1 MANLVLSP
9 GHSTLAERWMD
20 LQIILLAAR
29 TCFLDRDPLIVDA
42 PPHGC
47 SLANSDRDKV
57 HAFDRPTWRSPSSGA
72 ESAVLPSVRPSYQR
86 GLRRRADTFRPARQ
100 RGYFCFN
107 DLWPE
112 GKELLETRGK
122 VKEREIQNDLQALSW
137 EKPCHLVT

>member
-1 MANLVLSP
+1 MKQKPPQSGKALVANLVLSP

-29 TCFLDRDPLIVDA
+29 TCFLDRDPLIVDT

-72 ESAVLPSVRPSYQR
+72 ESAVLPSVRPSYVGR
-86 GLRRRADTFRPARQ
+86 EYTDSARSKTGFFRICLPRAGLSDAP
-100 RGYFCFN
+100 
-107 DLWPE
+107 
-112 GKELLETRGK
+112 LLKDGTK
-122 VKEREIQNDLQALSW
+122 
-137 EKPCHLVT
+137 